1 MVIIHCL
8 LQISYNIPSFSKVV
22 FLSNI
27 PGDVRANEQLNLIAM
42 HTIWMREHNR
52 VARNLLFNN
61 PAWLDDRLYEEA
73 RRIVIAEYQHII
85 FNEWLPLIVGTDLMQ
100 KFGLFPLTS
109 GHSDLYLDTFDP
121 RVSNEFAT
129 AAFRFGHSLIPSTF
143 SKIAGT
149 GARSGSSGSLN
160 MKDIFFKP
168 REFMVNK
175 GKIFFFKSRL
185 SSYIFSTLL
194 FGCIKYHSKVSPN
207 YKLQYCIIINSFSL

>member
-1 MVIIHCL
+1 MRAALGQVWTIMIPL
-8 LQISYNIPSFSKVV
+8 LKYLSISNQGEDVYC
-22 FLSNI
+22 FLA
-27 PGDVRANEQLNLIAM
+27 GDPRVNEQTVLAM
-42 HTIWMREHNR
+42 VHTLFVREHNR
-52 VARNLLFNN
+52 IARNLLFNN

-168 REFMVNK
+168 REFMVNR
-175 GKIFFFKSRL
+175 GKIFFQR
-185 SSYIFSTLL
+185 
-194 FGCIKYHSKVSPN
+194 
-207 YKLQYCIIINSFSL
+207 

>member
-1 MVIIHCL
+1 M
-8 LQISYNIPSFSKVV
+8 SYNVPSFSKVV

-109 GHSDLYLDTFDP
+109 GI
-121 RVSNEFAT
+121 A
-129 AAFRFGHSLIPSTF
+129 LI
-143 SKIAGT
+143 
-149 GARSGSSGSLN
+149 
-160 MKDIFFKP
+160 
-168 REFMVNK
+168 
-175 GKIFFFKSRL
+175 
-185 SSYIFSTLL
+185 
-194 FGCIKYHSKVSPN
+194 
-207 YKLQYCIIINSFSL
+207 